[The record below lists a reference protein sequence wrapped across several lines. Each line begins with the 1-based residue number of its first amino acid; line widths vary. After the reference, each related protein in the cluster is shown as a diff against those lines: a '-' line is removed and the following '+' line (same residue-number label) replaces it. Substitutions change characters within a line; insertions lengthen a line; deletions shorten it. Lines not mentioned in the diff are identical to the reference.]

1 MQPSF
6 KAIIFDCDGTLADTM
21 PAHYEAWTTVLTRHQ
36 FELDED
42 RFYSLGG
49 WPTEKIVALL
59 ASEAG
64 RTVDVVSMTHEKETI
79 FQESIHLVQPIA
91 QVVSVVREH
100 HGKLPLAVATGAFR
114 TIAEKTLTQ
123 IGLVG
128 VFDTLVSCEDV
139 TRHKPEPDVF
149 LEAAHRLGIAP
160 SDCLVYE
167 DTDPGIEAARRA
179 GMKAVDVRSFYTPR
193 RVTARANSHSK

>member
-149 LEAAHRLGIAP
+149 LEAARRLGIAP
-160 SDCLVYE
+160 ADCLVYE

>member
-149 LEAAHRLGIAP
+149 LEAARRLGIAP